1 VQTGQRIAII
11 GMTVS
16 AGLAAL
22 KISTGLLGGSNSL
35 LADGFESAGDVF
47 SSGMVL
53 LGLTLAAK
61 PPDSNHPYGHG
72 RAETLSGLG
81 LGMLLILAGIAIS
94 FHALTGAGDVTEPP
108 RFFTLYPLLLS
119 IGVKLWLMRVK
130 YKTGRAMGSA
140 SLVAD
145 SYNDGIDML
154 SGIAA
159 LIALGLTLHNP
170 VEFPLADH
178 YGGFAIGLIVIFTG
192 VRVTRDTGLQLMDT
206 MPDDALL
213 RRVRQV
219 AQSVSGVEGVEKCF
233 ARKTGLQYHVDLHL
247 EVNPAITVL
256 EGHDIASRAR
266 DEIKAQLEWVA
277 DVLVHVEPTGGFQA
291 GQLQNLPKNLPK
303 LPELVLDPARLAVRH
318 EPFGDQ
324 CEYFN
329 GPTDQ
334 LSLMVAGSLT
344 LKSGMSPHPPHK
356 HPEEEFLL
364 VTEGT
369 GEIEVAGTTTKV
381 GPGSMMYCAGDRMH
395 GIKNTGPAPLTFF
408 YYKWKA

>member
-1 VQTGQRIAII
+1 MQTGQRIAIM
-11 GMTVS
+11 GMVVS

-53 LGLTLAAK
+53 LGLTLASK

-81 LGMLLILAGIAIS
+81 LGMLLVVAGIAIS

-108 RFFTLYPLLLS
+108 KFFTLYPLLLS

-130 YKTGRAMGSA
+130 YTTGRAMGSA
-140 SLVAD
+140 SLIAD

-154 SGIAA
+154 SGVAA
-159 LIALGLTLHNP
+159 LIALGLTLYNP
-170 VEFPLADH
+170 AEFPRADH
-178 YGGFAIGLIVIFTG
+178 YGGFIIGLIVIFTG

-206 MPDDALL
+206 MPDEALL
-213 RRVRQV
+213 LRVRQV
-219 AQSVSGVEGVEKCF
+219 AQSVPGVRGVEKCF

-247 EVNPAITVL
+247 EVDPGITVL
-256 EGHDIASRAR
+256 EGHDTASRAR
-266 DEIKAQLEWVA
+266 DEIKAQLDWVA
-277 DVLVHVEPTGGFQA
+277 DVLVHVEPTGGYQM
-291 GQLQNLPKNLPK
+291 GKKNELPK
-303 LPELVLDPARLAVRH
+303 LPDLVLDPSRVTVRH
-318 EPFGDQ
+318 EPFGEQ
-324 CEYFN
+324 YEYFN
-329 GPTDQ
+329 GSTEQ

-344 LKSGMSPHPPHK
+344 LKPGMSPHPPHK

-364 VTEGT
+364 VTEGS
-369 GEIEVAGTTTKV
+369 GEIEVDGIVTNA
-381 GPGSMMYCAGDRMH
+381 GPGSMMYCAGDHMH
-395 GIKNTGPAPLTFF
+395 GIRNTGSGPMTFY